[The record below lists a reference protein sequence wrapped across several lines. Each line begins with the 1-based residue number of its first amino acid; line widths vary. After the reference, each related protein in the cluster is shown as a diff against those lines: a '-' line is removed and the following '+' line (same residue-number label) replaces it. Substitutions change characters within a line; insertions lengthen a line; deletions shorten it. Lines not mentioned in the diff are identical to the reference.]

1 MTKETLFTDLTD
13 ASNSLLQL
21 ARELSFNTISDNC
34 LYIISEIPKEIFD
47 KGAKRRIS
55 KRKGRIKKPVELNE
69 VIADMEIL
77 YPILYDVN
85 LVIYKS
91 KKNITI
97 IEIRYFSRNSL
108 DVEYRKL
115 VENNPPMLHC
125 KVVYPPYHKDGEK
138 VDINWEIGNLRHHWN
153 MFKLFFKVRR
163 METEMDKRLKL

>member
-1 MTKETLFTDLTD
+1 MTKETLFTDLEK
-13 ASNSLLQL
+13 ASNILIEL

-34 LYIISEIPKEIFD
+34 LYIISEIPKELFD
-47 KGAKRRIS
+47 FETKL
-55 KRKGRIKKPVELNE
+55 RKNNRNNRNKNLVKLNE

-125 KVVYPPYHKDGEK
+125 KVAYPPYHKDGEK
-138 VDINWEIGNLRHHWN
+138 VDINWEIGNLRYHWN

-163 METEMDKRLKL
+163 IETEMEKRLKL